1 MTDILDIDCELLV
14 IGAGMTGMAASL
26 FAGNRNVKTVQVGI
40 TSEIIFASGLLDLMG
55 VHPMEHET
63 IRKDPWEGIE
73 ALCRDNPDHPYA
85 KIPSK
90 IIYDAFEELATF
102 LNASGLAYVRHE
114 DRNALVLTP
123 VGTVKPSYF
132 IPRTMWNG
140 VRALQTKEAC
150 LIVDIEGLKGFSAR
164 QIVASLRSRWPK
176 LRHATISF
184 PGSANPGEVYLEPLA
199 RSLVIPQTREALA
212 DELRPHLK
220 EARFLG
226 MPAVFG
232 IQDSHKILSDIENRL
247 GVPMFEIPT
256 MPPSI
261 PGLRIKEVFE
271 SNLPAKGVQRFF
283 QKRVMTVKSVEK
295 GFVVQIGDTSPE
307 ILIRTRGIVLASGR
321 FLGKGLSADRKQ
333 IRESI
338 FNLPVHQPV
347 NRHEWHCY
355 EFLDPAGHPVNRAG
369 LVTDDRF
376 RPLDHSGKIAHKQLF
391 AAGSILAHQ
400 DWMRQKCGSGL
411 AIATA
416 YAAVKAFINDSSR

>member
-1 MTDILDIDCELLV
+1 MTDILNIDCELLV

-26 FAGNRNVKTVQVGI
+26 FAGNRNIETVQVGI

-55 VHPMEHET
+55 VHPMKHET

-73 ALCRDNPDHPYA
+73 ALGRDIPDHPYA
-85 KIPSK
+85 KIPPK
-90 IIYDAFEELATF
+90 IIYDAFEELTTF
-102 LNASGLAYVRHE
+102 LNASGLTYVRHE

-123 VGTVKPSYF
+123 VGTIKPSYF
-132 IPRTMWNG
+132 IPQTMWNG
-140 VRALQTKEAC
+140 VQALQTKEPC

-164 QIVASLRSRWPK
+164 QIVASLRSIWPN
-176 LRHATISF
+176 LSHATISF
-184 PGSANPGEVYLEPLA
+184 PGTANPGEVYLEPLA

-212 DELRPHLK
+212 DALRPHLK

-226 MPAVFG
+226 MPAVLG
-232 IQDSHKILSDIENRL
+232 IQNSHSILSDIENRV
-247 GVPMFEIPT
+247 GVPVFEIPT

-283 QKRVMTVKSVEK
+283 QKRVMDVKREAK
-295 GFVVQIGDTSPE
+295 GFVVKIGDTSPE
-307 ILIRTRGIVLASGR
+307 TLIRTRGIVLASGR
-321 FLGKGLSADRKQ
+321 FLGRGLSADRKH
-333 IRESI
+333 IREAI
-338 FNLPVHQPV
+338 FNLPVHQPLKR
-347 NRHEWHCY
+347 NEWHCY
-355 EFLDPAGHPVNRAG
+355 EFLDPSGHPVNRAG
-369 LVTDDRF
+369 LVTDDWF
-376 RPLDHSGKIAHKQLF
+376 RPFDGSGKIAHEKLF

-416 YAAVKAFINDSSR
+416 YAAVNAFKEGI